1 MLEANPAYRAH
12 RLPDS
17 VDPAYAAMVRE
28 MKGKRLPQ
36 IGRIEFSVIEEN
48 QTRLLEFERGNLDFV
63 ELKGDGAMRLLKDGE
78 LDPVL
83 AKRGIRRQPYPLNS
97 VRSVSFNMEDPIV
110 GGIGREQIALRRAIA
125 LGFDVDAFVN
135 VVYGGQA
142 LPAMQILPPG
152 VIGFDQD
159 RARRSRYDPV
169 TANKLL
175 DAVGYDK
182 RDKEGFRL
190 APDGKPL
197 LLTMTTFTGT
207 VWREMQTLW
216 KKNMDALG
224 VRMVFRSVPTQDLF
238 KESAQGRYQLS
249 VHGRSSTPMGLVF
262 IILHSK
268 QTPETNDAR
277 FRLRHT
283 IGRSA
288 AYVRTHRPGTHGRGA
303 HHARHRRHLCADA
316 AAGRRR
322 ENASSSPGSVAT
334 TARLRT
340 YYKYVDIDS
349 QGNAK
354 PGRADE
360 ASLRVAH
367 LRSFADVTELH
378 RFLARST

>member
-1 MLEANPAYRAH
+1 
-12 RLPDS
+12 
-17 VDPAYAAMVRE
+17 
-28 MKGKRLPQ
+28 
-36 IGRIEFSVIEEN
+36 
-48 QTRLLEFERGNLDFV
+48 
-63 ELKGDGAMRLLKDGE
+63 
-78 LDPVL
+78 
-83 AKRGIRRQPYPLNS
+83 
-97 VRSVSFNMEDPIV
+97 MEDPIV

-277 FRLRHT
+277 FRFE
-283 IGRSA
+283 
-288 AYVRTHRPGTHGRGA
+288 AYDRALEQYMRAPTDQERM
-303 HHARHRRHLCADA
+303 A
-316 AAGRRR
+316 AARTMHDIVATYVPMLPLVVDV
-322 ENASSSPGSVAT
+322 ENAFVQPWVSGYNRSPFA
-334 TARLRT
+334 T
-340 YYKYVDIDS
+340 YYKYVDID
-349 QGNAK
+349 
-354 PGRADE
+354 
-360 ASLRVAH
+360 
-367 LRSFADVTELH
+367 
-378 RFLARST
+378 LARKREAGAR